1 MTGAPPDRPTLASRA
16 FWFLRTRPTLLRRFF
31 QKALASAPLPSSR
44 RRVSERWS
52 PAEAESLV
60 PRVWTSARVVREYLH
75 ERVSG
80 NPACDWVTWMVHRHA
95 AGENLRAL
103 VLGSGEGWLE
113 RALASNP
120 RIASVT
126 AVDLSL
132 AAVERAREA
141 AAREG
146 LSARVLHEVAD
157 LERDPLPAG
166 PWDLVL
172 AHDVIHHV
180 RGLDALFSRISE
192 ALAPGGRLLFCEYV
206 GPARFDYGRRREAI
220 LDEALRSLPEKY
232 RKLPGERGMAT
243 RGHRTDPG
251 ELALR
256 DPSEAVRSDRILPAL
271 RASMNVIE
279 EISYGGSLLA
289 PLLYEL
295 VENFHDG
302 DAGDD
307 AVLRRLCAR
316 ESELIASGQLPS
328 DYVVVAARRR
338 AAVPAAGDR

>member
-1 MTGAPPDRPTLASRA
+1 MECLA
-16 FWFLRTRPTLLRRFF
+16 
-31 QKALASAPLPSSR
+31 
-44 RRVSERWS
+44 
-52 PAEAESLV
+52 
-60 PRVWTSARVVREYLH
+60 PRVWTSSRVVREYLH

-80 NPACDWVTWMVHRHA
+80 NPGCDWVTWMLHRHA
-95 AGENLRAL
+95 TGENLRAL

-113 RALASNP
+113 RALAAHP

-126 AVDLSL
+126 AVDLSET
-132 AAVERAREA
+132 AVERAREA
-141 AAREG
+141 AARAG
-146 LSARVLHEVAD
+146 LSERVRHAVVD
-157 LERDPLPAG
+157 LERDPLPPG

-180 RGLDALFSRISE
+180 RGLDGLFSRISG

-206 GPARFDYGRRREAI
+206 GPARFDYGREREAI

-232 RKLPGERGMAT
+232 RRLPGHRGLAT
-243 RGHRTDPG
+243 RGNRTDPG
-251 ELALR
+251 DLALR

-271 RASMNVIE
+271 RASMDVLE

-295 VENFHDG
+295 VANFRDG
-302 DAGDD
+302 DPEDD
-307 AVLRRLCAR
+307 AALRALCAR
-316 ESELIASGQLPS
+316 ESALIASGELPS

-338 AAVPAAGDR
+338 EG